1 MNGFLQNLA
10 NCHIK
15 KHSFAF
21 SMCIWLLCQFETRLA
36 LSNLESLI
44 LFLSLFFTTI
54 RVLDDALKTLVVNQK
69 QSTLIV
75 CLEKK
80 IVIFPRK
87 KKEKEIK
94 GLFVCRENEKKKLK
108 SLVGTCF
115 NFVDGWSSKVID

>member
-1 MNGFLQNLA
+1 M
-10 NCHIK
+10 
-15 KHSFAF
+15 
-21 SMCIWLLCQFETRLA
+21 
-36 LSNLESLI
+36 
-44 LFLSLFFTTI
+44 FLSLFFTTI
-54 RVLDDALKTLVVNQK
+54 RVLDDALKTLVVHQK

-75 CLEKK
+75 CLEKN

-115 NFVDGWSSKVID
+115 NFVDG